1 MLRFN
6 DNGPFVTLEY
16 CLPKF
21 NPKAVW
27 VDFATDKNK
36 PIITFYEILQELE
49 SFSRVYGDCAIKHAV
64 IQIKGDIDR
73 IMLKNHYGLKFRS
86 YVDYL
91 HENYMEFEYFVE
103 KCVIE
108 LIKPLICQVND
119 KIKNDVKE
127 LQKEIDIIYNE
138 LDMLRA
144 KSKKKNKSKRRLI
157 SGKKRHAVFAR
168 DNYRCQ
174 ICGATVDDGAKLH
187 VDHILPVSKGGTN
200 DITNLQILCEK
211 CNLGKHNRTDLPHDK
226 RKLKELR
233 ELYKY

>member
-1 MLRFN
+1 
-6 DNGPFVTLEY
+6 
-16 CLPKF
+16 
-21 NPKAVW
+21 
-27 VDFATDKNK
+27 
-36 PIITFYEILQELE
+36 
-49 SFSRVYGDCAIKHAV
+49 
-64 IQIKGDIDR
+64 
-73 IMLKNHYGLKFRS
+73 MLKNHYGLKFRS

>member
-1 MLRFN
+1 MLKFN
-6 DNGPFVTLEY
+6 DDGPFVTLEY

-21 NPKAVW
+21 NPRAIW

-36 PIITFYEILQELE
+36 PVVTFYEILQELD
-49 SFSRVYGDCAIKHAV
+49 SFSRIYGDCTIKHVA
-64 IQIKGDIDR
+64 IQIKDDIDR
-73 IMLKNHYGLKFRS
+73 ILLKNHYGLKFRS

-91 HENYMEFEYFVE
+91 HENYTEFEYFVE

-144 KSKKKNKSKRRLI
+144 KSRKKNKSKRRLI

-174 ICGATVDDGAKLH
+174 ICGATVEDGAKLH

-200 DITNLQILCEK
+200 DIRNLQILCEK

-226 RKLKELR
+226 RKLKELND
-233 ELYKY
+233 LYKD

>member
-1 MLRFN
+1 MLKFN
-6 DNGPFVTLEY
+6 DDGPFVTLEY

-21 NPKAVW
+21 NPRAIW
-27 VDFATDKNK
+27 VDFAADKNK
-36 PIITFYEILQELE
+36 PIVTFYEILHELD
-49 SFSRVYGDCAIKHAV
+49 SFSRIYGDCAIKHVA
-64 IQIKGDIDR
+64 IQIKSDINK
-73 IMLKNHYGLKFRS
+73 IMLKNHYGLNFRG
-86 YVDYL
+86 YVDFL
-91 HENYMEFEYFVE
+91 HENYAELEYFVE

-138 LDMLRA
+138 LDMIRR
-144 KSKKKNKSKRRLI
+144 KTRKKNKSKRRLI

-226 RKLKELR
+226 RKLKELN
-233 ELYKY
+233 ELYK

>member
-1 MLRFN
+1 MLKFI
-6 DNGPFVTLEY
+6 DDGPFVTLEY

-27 VDFATDKNK
+27 VDFARDKNK
-36 PIITFYEILQELE
+36 PIVTFYEILEELE
-49 SFSRVYGDCAIKHAV
+49 SFSNIYGDCAIKHVA
-64 IQIKGDIDR
+64 IQIKGEVDR
-73 IMLKNHYGLKFRS
+73 VILKNHYGLNFRN
-86 YVDYL
+86 YVNFL
-91 HENYMEFEYFVE
+91 HENFTEFEYFVE

-108 LIKPLICQVND
+108 LIKPLICQIND
-119 KIKNDVKE
+119 KIKNDIRE
-127 LQKEIDIIYNE
+127 LQKEVDIIYNE
-138 LDMLRA
+138 LDMLRK
-144 KSKKKNKSKRRLI
+144 KSRKKNKSKRRLI

-200 DITNLQILCEK
+200 DIRNLQILCEK

-226 RKLKELR
+226 RKLKELE
-233 ELYKY
+233 ELYK